1 MVLETPFV
9 AALNHVLRAEA
20 WAREK
25 LAPFAGEVV
34 AIRAGPLP
42 ALRLRIEPGGLV
54 GPGEG
59 EASLTIEVKG
69 DAPAALLKGE
79 DHFLRA
85 VEVTGNARLADA
97 VMALARHLRWDY
109 EEDLSRLT
117 GDVVAHRVGEAVR
130 GIAAWAPD
138 AGRRFSEAFAAYAAD
153 EAGFLLDRPR
163 LEEFKAQVAALRDGV
178 ERLEARL
185 RRHG

>member
-9 AALNHVLRAEA
+9 AALNHVLRTEA

-138 AGRRFSEAFAAYAAD
+138 AGRRFSEAFAAYAAE